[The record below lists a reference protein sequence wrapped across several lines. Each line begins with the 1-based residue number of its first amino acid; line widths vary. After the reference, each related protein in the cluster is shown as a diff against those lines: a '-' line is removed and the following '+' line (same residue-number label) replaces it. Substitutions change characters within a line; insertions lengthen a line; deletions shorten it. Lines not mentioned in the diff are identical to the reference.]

1 MIKRKMSA
9 WDNLRFGKGLVEECL
24 KKALNMEEE
33 QEASG
38 ATNTAS
44 QEPVKGCEV
53 CREEPKCGKAKHKE
67 GVCVNLEGSLFATK
81 PSTAH
86 LDKQDTICTVQV
98 DTQFAHAMGG
108 ILASEVFS
116 ADVRSLIVS
125 W

>member
-1 MIKRKMSA
+1 MEKEQRLEMIKRKMSA

-53 CREEPKCGKAKHKE
+53 CREEPKCGKAKLKE

-86 LDKQDTICTVQV
+86 LLTIVCKLQSTARNISHISCG
-98 DTQFAHAMGG
+98 TC
-108 ILASEVFS
+108 LS
-116 ADVRSLIVS
+116 
-125 W
+125 